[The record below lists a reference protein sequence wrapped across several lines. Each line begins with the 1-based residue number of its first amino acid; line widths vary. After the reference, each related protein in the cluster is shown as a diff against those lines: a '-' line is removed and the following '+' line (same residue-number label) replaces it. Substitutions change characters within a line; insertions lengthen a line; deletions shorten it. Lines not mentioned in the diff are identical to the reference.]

1 MASATPEKR
10 LNLAQQ
16 LVQDLSQQILSGEL
30 PAGSKLPTEEAV
42 TKARGVSRTVV
53 REAMSRLQAEG
64 LVETRRGIGTFVV
77 DAIPAGDFQSASP
90 GMGGAYNAVAIIEL
104 RLCLEVEAAA
114 IAAQR
119 ATPEQLAAMRAALDG
134 AVDTQSAPC
143 MRTDFEFHLQ
153 IAQCTGNSFFIDTM
167 THLGHTLLAAAQP
180 AVSGGDA
187 EQRALEARE
196 REQVHAAITRKDA
209 GAARAAMR
217 LHLVNCLTRAR
228 RAVSECPKT
237 DRTSV
242 A

>member
-1 MASATPEKR
+1 MRFGPGQRVYPGSSVLQRFAQWLLPPEKR

-16 LVQDLSQQILSGEL
+16 LVHDLSQQILSGEL

-134 AVDTQSAPC
+134 AVDTQSVPC

-180 AVSGGDA
+180 AVSGVMPSSGHWKRGSA
-187 EQRALEARE
+187 SKCMPRSPARMP
-196 REQVHAAITRKDA
+196 VLPVLPCGCI
-209 GAARAAMR
+209 
-217 LHLVNCLTRAR
+217 
-228 RAVSECPKT
+228 
-237 DRTSV
+237 
-242 A
+242 

>member
-1 MASATPEKR
+1 MASATPDKR

-16 LVQDLSQQILSGEL
+16 LVHDLSQQILSGAL

-90 GMGGAYNAVAIIEL
+90 GMSAAYNAVAIIEL

-119 ATPEQLAAMRAALDG
+119 ATREQLAALRTALDEST
-134 AVDTQSAPC
+134 DTQAPC
-143 MRTDFEFHLQ
+143 LRSDFEFHLQ
-153 IAQCTGNSFFIDTM
+153 IALCTGNSFFIDTM
-167 THLGHTLLAAAQP
+167 THLGHTLQAAAQQ
-180 AVSGGDA
+180 ALAEGSA

-196 REQVHAAITRKDA
+196 REQVYAAIAHRDV

-217 LHLVNCLTRAR
+217 LHLVNCLSRAR
-228 RAVSECPKT
+228 CQQVRAL
-237 DRTSV
+237 
-242 A
+242 